1 MRALRHWQRR
11 ELRSEAGRE
20 LYREA
25 RRALYQEAGS
35 GSLLALAI
43 GGAAVA
49 LTVCALPLLAILSA
63 GQAVHNAADAAALAA
78 ADSASGAVAG
88 VPCELASQAATMN
101 GAQLGSCALDGL
113 VASVT
118 VQRSVGGFILSSTA
132 RAGPPGG

>member
-1 MRALRHWQRR
+1 MAVRDWPRRDLRR
-11 ELRSEAGRE
+11 EPRREANRE
-20 LYREA
+20 LHR
-25 RRALYQEAGS
+25 EAGS
-35 GSLLALAI
+35 GSLLTLAI
-43 GGAAVA
+43 GGAALA
-49 LTVCALPLLAILSA
+49 LTACALPILAILSA
-63 GQAVHNAADAAALAA
+63 GQGVHNAADAAALAA

-88 VPCELASQAATMN
+88 IPCEVASQAATMN